1 MSETL
6 RLSTTLASIDLDN
19 NHLGKGGGR
28 SLEVALHLNTTHA
41 PIFLHRNHLGESDNH
56 LAEG

>member
-1 MSETL
+1 
-6 RLSTTLASIDLDN
+6 
-19 NHLGKGGGR
+19 
-28 SLEVALHLNTTHA
+28 VALHLNTTHA